1 MSRTVETRYMVE
13 HTRTLD
19 FKIAFAIGLGTM
31 IAAGI
36 FSLSGTAVYRIGSSA
51 VIAFVLA
58 ALVAGITAAAYSEF
72 ASVYSENGGGYL
84 FCSRTFEELD
94 RLKYGVG
101 MSLFLGYTG
110 TTAFYLATMDEWF
123 FRFILPES
131 LRILPH
137 GSVGILAAVVLGTL
151 NARGTEE
158 SGLFQLVV
166 TSAKVG
172 VLFVFVAGAIA
183 FVGPGQ
189 ATTTFVGRVEPEPVG
204 IVSVAALAFITF
216 FGFSAIAASA
226 GEIIEPR
233 KTVPRAIAASMVTVT
248 VLYALVIVA
257 MVNAPVPD
265 EVLAQGETAMG
276 TVAASF
282 LGPSGQLLIV
292 AGAVFSM
299 VSASNASILAAS
311 GIGSLMGRQGHA
323 PRRFA
328 FLHRDYRTPFWSVTT
343 ATATIAVLIF
353 VFITLFS
360 EHGVVGAHLLGL
372 QPLTGFA
379 TFNLLVPLA
388 VVNVT
393 LIYSRR
399 VHRDVERGFRM
410 PLVPLLPVI
419 GVLAN
424 LALISNLPPVGV
436 GVGVGLVVALLVA
449 YLVWGGAPHVEDLVE
464 EVVPARVPTGRTA
477 AASSG
482 AGAAA
487 GTAPEAEA
495 GTGTGAG
502 AEAEPENDRFRF
514 LVPIARPERAVA
526 YVRLA
531 AVLGRAQDDDALV
544 QVLNVTNIPDQTP
557 NEMVRET
564 AQERAGRIE
573 ELLAEADPDVDYT
586 VEGHICRDVA
596 FDILQTARDDGA
608 DGILM
613 GYPEEH
619 ASITETVEYGAPCGV
634 YFASNVDSI
643 TDTSIVNVGA
653 GGGPHHRSLLPLV
666 NRLGER
672 GAEVH
677 VVSVDPQR
685 GGTAEPVEETVS
697 GLRGIDSLEI
707 QRVAA
712 ETVADGLVTA
722 AAENGG
728 MLLIGATRDRR
739 LRRWVFGST
748 PDRTIELAR
757 DAGVPVLV
765 HASSSGVSG
774 RVEEYL
780 FPVYRY
786 LRRHLGERRGFRRLI
801 DTPTETDRR

>member
-1 MSRTVETRYMVE
+1 MVE

-58 ALVAGITAAAYSEF
+58 AVVAGITAAAYSEF

-84 FCSRTFEELD
+84 FCSRTFEGFD
-94 RLKYGVG
+94 RLKYGIG

-131 LRILPH
+131 LQALPH
-137 GSVGILAAVVLGTL
+137 GTVGILAAFTLGVL

-158 SGLFQLVV
+158 SGMFQLLV

-172 VLFVFVAGAIA
+172 VLFVFIGGAVAFA
-183 FVGPGQ
+183 GPAN
-189 ATTTFVGRVEPEPVG
+189 ATETFVTGFQAEPVG

-233 KTVPRAIAASMVTVT
+233 KTVPRAIAASIVTVT
-248 VLYALVIVA
+248 VLYAFVIVA
-257 MVNAPVPD
+257 MVNAPVSR
-265 EVLAQGETAMG
+265 EILAQGETAMG
-276 TVAASF
+276 SVAASF
-282 LGPSGQLLIV
+282 LGPWGQTLIV

-328 FLHRDYRTPFWSVTT
+328 RIHPQYRTPFWSITT
-343 ATATIAVLIF
+343 AIATIIALVF

-360 EHGVVGAHLLGL
+360 EHGLSSVHVLGL
-372 QPLTGFA
+372 NPLTGFA

-388 VVNVT
+388 VVNAT

-399 VHRDVERGFRM
+399 NFPDIERGFRM
-410 PLVPLLPVI
+410 PLVPALPVVGI
-419 GVLAN
+419 LAN

-436 GVGVGLVVALLVA
+436 GVGGLMVVALFVA
-449 YLVWGGAPHVEDLVE
+449 YLVWGGAPHVDELVE
-464 EVVPARVPTGRTA
+464 EVVSPHVPTGLRGRTTT
-477 AASSG
+477 
-482 AGAAA
+482 
-487 GTAPEAEA
+487 TADDE
-495 GTGTGAG
+495 TGADD
-502 AEAEPENDRFRF
+502 EEQFRI
-514 LVPIARPERAVA
+514 LVSVARPSRAVP

-531 AVLGRAQDDDALV
+531 ERLADGEDGEPVV
-544 QVLNVTNIPDQTP
+544 QILNVTHIPEQTP
-557 NEMVRET
+557 NEMVYET
-564 AQERAGRIE
+564 AQERTDRME
-573 ELLAEADPDVDYT
+573 ELLTAADIDVEYT
-586 VEGHICRDVA
+586 VEGHVCQDVA

-608 DGILM
+608 DRILM

-619 ASITETVEYGAPCGV
+619 QDIAETVEYEAPCGV
-634 YFASNVDSI
+634 FFTSNVDAIDDLSTI
-643 TDTSIVNVGA
+643 TLGA
-653 GGGPHHRSLLPLV
+653 GGGPHHTALLPLV
-666 NRLGER
+666 NRLGAGGAEIHVVGVDPER
-672 GAEVH
+672 GGSPESVEGTVDALSDVESVQVHDVTAPTVAEGL
-677 VVSVDPQR
+677 VS
-685 GGTAEPVEETVS
+685 
-697 GLRGIDSLEI
+697 
-707 QRVAA
+707 AA
-712 ETVADGLVTA
+712 ER
-722 AAENGG
+722 NGG
-728 MLLIGATRDRR
+728 LLLIGATRDRR

-748 PDRTIELAR
+748 PDRVIVRAR
-757 DAGVPVLV
+757 EADVPVLV
-765 HASSSGVSG
+765 YANTSDVSG
-774 RVEEYL
+774 QVEDYL
-780 FPVYRY
+780 YPIYRY
-786 LRRHLGERRGFRRLI
+786 LRRHLARHRPFNRVVR
-801 DTPTETDRR
+801 TPRETT